1 MSKAGEKILRGAK
14 EALAHARGETRLKT
28 HKIAVPEAVNV
39 VAIRERLGLSQQEF
53 ADQFGFSVGS
63 IRNWEQGI
71 RRPEGAARVLLKVI
85 ERNPKAVLGALRA
98 A

>member
-1 MSKAGEKILRGAK
+1 MSKAGEKILLGAK
-14 EALAHARGETRLKT
+14 EALAHARGEAKLRT
-28 HKIAVPEAVNV
+28 HKVAVPEAVDV

>member
-1 MSKAGEKILRGAK
+1 MSKAGEKILRGAR
-14 EALAHARGETRLKT
+14 EARAYAHGEAKLRT
-28 HKIAVPEAVNV
+28 HTIAVPEVVDV
-39 VAIRERLGLSQQEF
+39 VAIRKRLGLSQQEF
-53 ADQFGFSVGS
+53 ADRFGFSVGS

-71 RRPEGAARVLLKVI
+71 RRPEDAARVLLKVI